1 MSMVARTNPGPAE
14 DDITDTD
21 DGDMGAEK
29 ARDKVI
35 AAFNRRVK
43 EKDE

>member
-1 MSMVARTNPGPAE
+1 
-14 DDITDTD
+14 
-21 DGDMGAEK
+21 AEK

-35 AAFNRRVK
+35 AAFNRRGK

>member
-1 MSMVARTNPGPAE
+1 
-14 DDITDTD
+14 
-21 DGDMGAEK
+21 AEK

-43 EKDE
+43 GKDE

>member
-1 MSMVARTNPGPAE
+1 TFIGASIGF
-14 DDITDTD
+14 
-21 DGDMGAEK
+21 MGAEK

-43 EKDE
+43 GKDE